1 MKRAFW
7 IWIWIV
13 GMMNISSGF
22 GQIGFPYCE
31 TFTTPNTLNETVFG
45 GDALL
50 TNGVL
55 RLTSNQ
61 NNQRGFIYIN
71 VPFPSTY
78 GLKAEFEYFSY
89 GGLGQFLADGLTV
102 FLFDAD
108 TPVFSAGG
116 FGGSLGYAQRNGE
129 PGLSGAYLGIG
140 FDEFGNFG
148 TNSEGRI
155 GGFND
160 LDANRR
166 APDAIVLRGPGNGS
180 TDYPF
185 VVGRKVNDV
194 GTDKDGLNPGAQ
206 FPISS
211 GGAGTSRVTD
221 PNKVGY
227 RKVFLELQP
236 NPGGVGYFIT
246 LRMMVTTIANQPRM
260 VTIFDRPYDFPAPKN
275 LKIGF
280 SASTGGFSNFH
291 EIRNLI
297 VEVSNEEALKNPEG
311 IEIDDYTSCAGQE
324 NQFNIKDDEV
334 KLPNINSTIRCL
346 QFFKSQADIKK
357 NEGDIC
363 QQARC
368 LESNRFLVL
377 PEGVFRA
384 SDNAGGFTFTP
395 NEGFVGKKVKVYYTI
410 TDNYGKTSEGNSITL
425 DIFESPKPINIFING
440 ENEPRE
446 KIEVCLGEN
455 VQLKG
460 IGQEQYSR
468 FEWFRNGE
476 LIPGANQSVFSASEE
491 GLYEVWGYNLKGCP
505 AKSKT
510 IEVEYPDVPEIIFEA
525 PLVSCDPKT
534 PVNVTEYIL
543 GFDIAKFDYLL
554 KGNNEQF
561 LNNELKS
568 VSKSGFYTLQ
578 VKRKN
583 LDCYSEP
590 VEVEIF
596 IQETPLEVDFDFLVL
611 GTDIRDDASGGIFPD
626 DPIEF
631 SDLSA
636 PRGIKWD
643 WDFGDGT
650 GSDDKN
656 PVHVFGKKGQF
667 EVKLTV
673 LDEYGCPSSK
683 TKMVSITKS
692 YRVMMPTGFTPLH
705 SENKTFLPKWKGL
718 VQIELLIFNL
728 WGELIFKTDDLE
740 TKGWDGTL
748 EGVLQ
753 NPGVYVFRFNGV
765 ATDGELVKE
774 SGKFSLIR

>member
-1 MKRAFW
+1 MK
-7 IWIWIV
+7 
-13 GMMNISSGF
+13 ISSGF
-22 GQIGFPYCE
+22 CQIGFPYCE
-31 TFTTPNTLNETVFG
+31 TFTTPNTLNETIFG

-89 GGLGQFLADGLTV
+89 GGVGQFLADGLTV

-108 TPVFSAGG
+108 TPVFSPGG
-116 FGGSLGYAQRNGE
+116 FGGSLGYAQRNTE
-129 PGLSGAYLGIG
+129 PGLSNAYLGIG

-148 TNSEGRI
+148 TNSEGRN
-155 GGFND
+155 GGFAD

-180 TDYPF
+180 TGYPF

-194 GTDKDGLNPGAQ
+194 GTDKDGFNPGAQ

-236 NPGGVGYFIT
+236 DQDGVGYFIT
-246 LRMMVTTIANQPRM
+246 LRMMVTTSENQPRM

-311 IEIDDYTSCAGQE
+311 IDLYDYTSCAGQE
-324 NQFNIKDDEV
+324 NQFFIKDEDV
-334 KLPNINSTIRCL
+334 SLPNESSTIRCL
-346 QFFKSQADIKK
+346 QFFKSKSDIEK

-384 SDNAGGFTFTP
+384 SDNAGGFTFIP
-395 NEGFVGKKVKVYYTI
+395 NEEYIGKKVTVYYTI
-410 TDNYGKTSEGNSITL
+410 TDNYGKTSDGNSITL
-425 DIFESPKPINIFING
+425 DIFESPKPIKIFLASESEPRDKVEVCFG
-440 ENEPRE
+440 EN
-446 KIEVCLGEN
+446 IV
-455 VQLKG
+455 LKG
-460 IGQEQYSR
+460 QGQEQYSR
-468 FEWFRNGE
+468 FEWFKDGE
-476 LIPGANQSVFSASEE
+476 LIPEANQATLSTQGE

-505 AKSKT
+505 VKSEG
-510 IEVEYPDVPEIIFEA
+510 IEVYYPEVPEYAFEE
-525 PLVSCDPKT
+525 PLVSCESNS
-534 PVNVTEYIL
+534 PVNLAEYL
-543 GFDIAKFDYLL
+543 PGFDPSSFDYLL
-554 KGNNEQF
+554 KGPSGQF
-561 LNNELKS
+561 LNEELKS
-568 VSKSGFYTLQ
+568 IRNSGFYTLQ

-583 LDCYSEP
+583 LECYNEP
-590 VEVEIF
+590 VDLEIF
-596 IQETPLEVDFDFLVL
+596 IQESALEADFDFVVE
-611 GTDIRDDASGGIFPD
+611 GTEIRDDASGGIFPD
-626 DPIEF
+626 DPISF
-631 SDLSA
+631 TDLSDSRA
-636 PRGIKWD
+636 VEWD
-643 WDFGDGT
+643 WDFGDGK
-650 GSDDKN
+650 SSSEQN
-656 PVHVFGKKGQF
+656 PSHVFGKKGQF
-667 EVKLTV
+667 DVKLSVT
-673 LDEYGCPSSK
+673 DEYGCIASK

-692 YRVMMPTGFTPLH
+692 YRVMFPTGFTPLQG
-705 SENKTFLPKWKGL
+705 ENNTFLPKWKGL
-718 VQIELLIFNL
+718 TEIELLIFNL
-728 WGELIFKTDDLE
+728 WGELIFRASDLGTE
-740 TKGWDGTL
+740 GWDGTL
-748 EGVLQ
+748 EGIMQ

-765 ATDGELVKE
+765 ATDGELVRE